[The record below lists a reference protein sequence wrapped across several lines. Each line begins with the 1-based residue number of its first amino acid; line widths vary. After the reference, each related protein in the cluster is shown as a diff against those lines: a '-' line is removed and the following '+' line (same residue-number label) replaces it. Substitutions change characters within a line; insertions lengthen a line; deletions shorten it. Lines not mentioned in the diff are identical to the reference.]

1 MFGKVYNKI
10 YSRKNWTDV
19 FELTICSF
27 LCLLKIILMV
37 SNSIQFFHNL
47 IFVVFIPSYCTCCFV
62 NSFIFWAD
70 ISKGIGLF
78 YTLLVLFCWLA
89 DFQSCYFARNWVG
102 SAGGCEL
109 QLTSQNRTQSGSCSI
124 VLCQYIKTNQTRPVF
139 IEGTRFGKQ
148 ILNQTEISV
157 SDLERTRKLVPSAL
171 IWRPNQLERGLIKKH
186 RRILCIDLL
195 SFEWVTCYTCLVLI
209 RAMKG

>member
-10 YSRKNWTDV
+10 YYRKNWTDV

-47 IFVVFIPSYCTCCFV
+47 IFVVFIPSWKVLCHNLLTTFTFNLINFLSAFIPSYCTCCFV

-89 DFQSCYFARNWVG
+89 DFQSCYFARNWVARQG
-102 SAGGCEL
+102 AASSSWHCRTER
-109 QLTSQNRTQSGSCSI
+109 SQDLVQSYFANIS
-124 VLCQYIKTNQTRPVF
+124 KQTRQGQFLLKVQDLGSKF
-139 IEGTRFGKQ
+139 WIKQ
-148 ILNQTEISV
+148 KFLSQIWSAHVNLFPAHWFEDQTNWKEI
-157 SDLERTRKLVPSAL
+157 
-171 IWRPNQLERGLIKKH
+171 
-186 RRILCIDLL
+186 
-195 SFEWVTCYTCLVLI
+195 
-209 RAMKG
+209 